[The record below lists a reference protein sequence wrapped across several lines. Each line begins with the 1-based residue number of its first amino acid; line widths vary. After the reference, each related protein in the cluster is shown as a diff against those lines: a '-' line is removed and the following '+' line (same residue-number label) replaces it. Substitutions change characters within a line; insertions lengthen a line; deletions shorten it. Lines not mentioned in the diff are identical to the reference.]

1 MLKVCKR
8 GMVFIQY
15 YSLSC
20 KVPKNDWIQIK
31 SNHDLQKT
39 NMVQLGE
46 KKQTKLVPRLLEGQI
61 IQVYEIEVLF
71 YLVSCSFDV
80 VLGQY
85 ILML

>member
-1 MLKVCKR
+1 
-8 GMVFIQY
+8 MVFIQY

>member
-1 MLKVCKR
+1 
-8 GMVFIQY
+8 
-15 YSLSC
+15 
-20 KVPKNDWIQIK
+20 
-31 SNHDLQKT
+31 
-39 NMVQLGE
+39 MVQLGE